1 MTELEAKLQ
10 YQFKSDNL
18 LEVALTHKS
27 FHFEPGNSSLAHN
40 EKLEFL
46 GDAVLDLVLS
56 QWLMEQFPNA
66 EEGSLSKKRASLVNE
81 TVLCEVAKELSLPE
95 FIKLGKGERLSNG
108 FAKPRLLASVYE
120 AVVGAIFVDAGY
132 DKAKDIIR
140 LHFQL
145 VKDRFDVSEDFAGD
159 FKTRLQEL
167 VQGQKKPAPVYHHL
181 HEEGPA
187 HERIFFVR
195 VLVGDQILAEAS
207 GKSKKIA
214 EQNAAQIA
222 LQRLTSEKSEV
233 GS

>member
-1 MTELEAKLQ
+1 MSDLQVKLQ
-10 YQFKSDNL
+10 YQFKSENL
-18 LEVALTHKS
+18 LDVALTHKS
-27 FHFEPGNSSLAHN
+27 FHFEPGNSSVAHN

-56 QWLMEQFPNA
+56 QWLMEQFPDA

-108 FAKPRLLASVYE
+108 FEKPRLLASVYE
-120 AVVGAIFVDAGY
+120 AVVGAIFVDSGY
-132 DKAKDIIR
+132 DKTKEIIR
-140 LHFQL
+140 LHFQ
-145 VKDRFDVSEDFAGD
+145 KIKNRFDFNEDFAGD

-167 VQGQKKPAPVYHHL
+167 VQGQKKQAPIYQHL

-187 HERIFFVR
+187 HDRTFFVR
-195 VLVGDQILAEAS
+195 VLVGDQVLAEAS

-222 LQRLTSEKSEV
+222 LQRLTIEKSEV
-233 GS
+233 SS